1 MQRDVIEDAEE
12 YLGKSFPDKQSDA
25 YLLLKFDG
33 NTTEEVERLYD
44 RVARLCLEQG
54 ALDVLISDT
63 EEREESIWKARGAFL
78 EAIKGSTTYMDEVDM
93 VVPRSHVNEMVTY
106 LHSIQKE
113 VEIRIK
119 SFGHA
124 GDGNLHAY
132 VLRDGL
138 SDEVWEQ
145 RMHEAMEK
153 IYQKA
158 RKLGGQV
165 SGEHGIGFA
174 KKPYLKE
181 SLPEASLR
189 LMNGIKKVFDPENI
203 LNPHKISEE

>member
-1 MQRDVIEDAEE
+1 
-12 YLGKSFPDKQSDA
+12 
-25 YLLLKFDG
+25 
-33 NTTEEVERLYD
+33 
-44 RVARLCLEQG
+44 
-54 ALDVLISDT
+54 
-63 EEREESIWKARGAFL
+63 
-78 EAIKGSTTYMDEVDM
+78 M
-93 VVPRSHVNEMVTY
+93 VVPRSRVNEMVDV
-106 LHSIQKE
+106 HSTGIQRE
-113 VEIRIK
+113 R
-119 SFGHA
+119 
-124 GDGNLHAY
+124 GDADQELRARGGRESARLY

-138 SDEVWEQ
+138 RDEVWEQ

-158 RKLGGQV
+158 RELGGQV

-203 LNPHKISEE
+203 LNPREISEE